1 MKLFASRLRSQETLP
16 AARVNREHSQRRELV
31 SRCLLANGMR
41 HGATSDALRMASR
54 ACKRLLCK
62 PSEMMEFARTA
73 ESGLRRTDCRDT
85 AATAKAKAKAKGR
98 ER

>member
-1 MKLFASRLRSQETLP
+1 MNLFASRLRSQETLH
-16 AARVNREHSQRRELV
+16 AAPVNREHSQRRELV

-62 PSEMMEFARTA
+62 PSAMMEFARTA
-73 ESGLRRTDCRDT
+73 EIGLREIDCRDM
-85 AATAKAKAKAKGR
+85 AATAKGR
-98 ER
+98 DR